1 MFRNRRQRH
10 RVPLRQSRD
19 AAIALGQLRQD
30 PPPRRIGQGRKR
42 PIQACWRIF
51 NHLVK

>member
-10 RVPLRQSRD
+10 RVLSRQKRD
-19 AAIALGQLRQD
+19 AAIALRQLRQD
-30 PPPRRIGQGRKR
+30 PPPSRVGQGTKR
-42 PIQACWRIF
+42 PVQGCWRIF